1 MKHFF
6 SINRIFPN
14 ISIELKFSLNHIF
27 DFIQDK
33 HTHYRILNAIYI
45 LSIDLKDDNTLD
57 PGAVINNFIKLIGRL
72 LELEK
77 YENHDEL
84 DLNIS
89 LVEIFLDTFF
99 LIKFP
104 KNCNLIELI
113 NSKMNELRVYNFWIL
128 GQLINEL
135 YRNSRESNY
144 KFQESILTENR
155 NIENNSDEKKDIIIE
170 WDTLNAKFESI
181 VKDFEDI
188 DQIFEYKDSI
198 KIGIPSYLDFDY
210 DLNNS
215 KRINFFYLDEG
226 EVDVVYR
233 IAAFSISLRNQIL
246 ENLFKSLKNFQNK
259 YQCNSL
265 SILICRLIIYRHTE
279 FENNI
284 IEILN
289 QLIENS
295 RSEILVA
302 SLFECSLLIKD
313 KELCDIFDFYSELEN
328 SCDFL
333 DVVITINNLIRLH
346 MESYSSSLSK
356 FLPWIKTKRNDQI
369 LKLDKKL
376 INMSFSDTFE
386 MVNFYLDRFK
396 SEFNL
401 ISKNLDILIS
411 IIRENIDEYCYDYT
425 ELVINEIK
433 GLIFSTPI
441 FDRNDLLEILCK
453 FFSMNSDAYLGSTSY
468 TNYDFASKKPV
479 EETKYC
485 SNNESS
491 VASALYSTKLSRNNY
506 SKSLLCN
513 LWFRSIKIIQEI
525 QNYNF
530 QKELLIVLKTISKRQ
545 QFIFWWYITSNNAHY
560 NFEFVSKLFT
570 ERRRIGTLQCYLT
583 CMEIEFKSAFI
594 NNALKA

>member
-6 SINRIFPN
+6 SINKIFPN

-45 LSIDLKDDNTLD
+45 LSIDLKDDITLD
-57 PGAVINNFIKLIGRL
+57 PGAVINNFIKLIGNL

-77 YENHDEL
+77 YENNDGI

-99 LIKFP
+99 LVKFP
-104 KNCNLIELI
+104 KNCDLIELI
-113 NSKMNELRVYNFWIL
+113 NSKINELRIYNFWIL
-128 GQLINEL
+128 GQLTNEL

-144 KFQESILTENR
+144 KFQESILIENR
-155 NIENNSDEKKDIIIE
+155 NIENLDERKDIIIE
-170 WDTLNAKFESI
+170 WDNINAKLENI

-188 DQIFEYKDSI
+188 EKIFEYKDSV
-198 KIGIPSYLDFDY
+198 KIGIPSYLDFEY

-215 KRINFFYLDEG
+215 KRINFFYLDGE

-233 IAAFSISLRNQIL
+233 IATFSISLRSQIL

-259 YQCNSL
+259 YQYNSL

-284 IEILN
+284 NTLN

-295 RSEILVA
+295 KSEILVT

-313 KELCDIFDFYSELEN
+313 KELCNIFDFYNELEN

-333 DVVITINNLIRLH
+333 DVVITINNLIRLN
-346 MESYSSSLSK
+346 MESYSSSLNK
-356 FLPWIKTKRNDQI
+356 FSPWIKTKRNDQI

-396 SEFNL
+396 GEFNI
-401 ISKNLDILIS
+401 ISKNLDTLMS
-411 IIRENIDEYCYDYT
+411 IIKENIDEYGYDYN
-425 ELVINEIK
+425 ELFMNEIK

-453 FFSMNSDAYLGSTSY
+453 FFLINSDAHLSSTSCI
-468 TNYDFASKKPV
+468 NCDFASKNPA

-491 VASALYSTKLSRNNY
+491 IASASYSTKLSRNDD

-513 LWFRSIKIIQEI
+513 IWLRSLKVIEEI

-545 QFIFWWYITSNNAHY
+545 QFIFWWYITSINAPY

-594 NNALKA
+594 NNALKD